1 MHKNHEDPPRTN
13 HKIWQHAQFSAL
25 ICSPQNNC
33 KDAEIVKIKQVKRE
47 SCATLLNLIAHTET
61 VPGFFTTINLSA
73 ILKVHH
79 HCLSEAVLFNWKYN
93 PLIFTDTDT
102 LISPTLQYT
111 SASQSYFKSCAKCWS
126 GVVSLDR
133 RGCCLPCN

>member
-25 ICSPQNNC
+25 ICSSQNNC
-33 KDAEIVKIKQVKRE
+33 NDAEIVKIKQVKRE

-61 VPGFFTTINLSA
+61 VPGFFTAINLSV
-73 ILKVHH
+73 ILKFHH

-93 PLIFTDTDT
+93 ALIFTD
-102 LISPTLQYT
+102 
-111 SASQSYFKSCAKCWS
+111 K
-126 GVVSLDR
+126 DR
-133 RGCCLPCN
+133 